1 MEPGAKIAFG
11 LTQRQGAALI
21 TKDYTHRE
29 DVQREGT
36 FKSYTKRHYDS
47 WVAFAQK
54 RGDGEDVR
62 PILVT
67 GVDLTKEYATVA
79 YSDNQTHLE
88 CEFSAQAPTVGSAS
102 VSLWG
107 SWRTRGLVHTKC
119 GPYSTRGNRS
129 SDESTVPETEIP
141 DEYDQCV
148 FIRYYTVRKRAFIPT
163 VIKAGA
169 GPHQLPEGNH
179 GDENSHEDGLQPL
192 SAGEPM
198 EVDHPETGSPGEAF
212 DEVIH
217 NVPAVGP
224 KYYSCIPPFTDW
236 IKDDRDSF
244 DIVAEFIFQ
253 VRTSSWKWLV

>member
-1 MEPGAKIAFG
+1 MIENTSTLEPGAKIAFE
-11 LTQRQGAALI
+11 LTQRQGAAI
-21 TKDYTHRE
+21 VTKDYTYRE
-29 DVQREGT
+29 DVRREGT
-36 FKSYTKRHYDS
+36 FKDYTARHYDS
-47 WVAFAQK
+47 WVTFA
-54 RGDGEDVR
+54 RGLGDGEDVR

-129 SDESTVPETEIP
+129 SDESTISETEIP

-148 FIRYYTVRKRAFIPT
+148 FIRYYTVRKRVFVAT
-163 VIKAGA
+163 VLKAGA
-169 GPHQLPEGNH
+169 GSHRLPEGNH
-179 GDENSHEDGLQPL
+179 EDDNPHEDELQPL
-192 SAGEPM
+192 SVGEPM
-198 EVDHPETGSPGEAF
+198 GVDHPETGSPGDTF

-224 KYYSCIPPFTDW
+224 KHYSRIPLFTN
-236 IKDDRDSF
+236 
-244 DIVAEFIFQ
+244 
-253 VRTSSWKWLV
+253 